1 MAESELFQLKL
12 YCDMTD
18 LEFQAELIS
27 TCTIRN
33 VVHFSLWAKENIRK
47 KNQRG
52 KKITCVQKIVY
63 FGTEQYL

>member
-18 LEFQAELIS
+18 LEFQAEFIS

-33 VVHFSLWAKENIRK
+33 VVHFSL
-47 KNQRG
+47 
-52 KKITCVQKIVY
+52 
-63 FGTEQYL
+63 